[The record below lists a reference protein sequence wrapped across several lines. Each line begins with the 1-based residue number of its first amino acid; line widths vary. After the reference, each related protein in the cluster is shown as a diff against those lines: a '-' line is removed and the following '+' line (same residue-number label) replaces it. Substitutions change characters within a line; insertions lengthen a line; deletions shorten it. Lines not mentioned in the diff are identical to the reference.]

1 MMDIIKSNMSKK
13 IFIFMITILFIGA
26 VWAQNDSNITLN
38 NVNFEIPSKY
48 KGGEIDN
55 NRYELNNEF
64 SIECV
69 DDNLEK
75 HIGLWA
81 CEKEYE
87 KNLTIGKHPV
97 RYYCQYNQY
106 VHDNQSHAYFASGD
120 SIYEIGWTGNEITK
134 EIEDMIRNTPP
145 AQIDYDEFYYELD
158 KSIDLYKKERT
169 GKLNQEGEYNYL
181 EAKYKSSP
189 HTNEKKDDTHFKE
202 ILLTHYRK

>member
-1 MMDIIKSNMSKK
+1 MNKK
-13 IFIFMITILFIGA
+13 ILILLTVILFIGG

-55 NRYELNNEF
+55 NRYELKNEF

-69 DDNLEK
+69 EDNLEK

-97 RYYCQYNQY
+97 RYYCQYNQFIQ
-106 VHDNQSHAYFASGD
+106 DNQSHAYFASGD
-120 SIYEIGWTGNEITK
+120 SIYEIVWTGNEITK
-134 EIEDMIRNTPP
+134 EIEDIIRNTPQS
-145 AQIDYDEFYYELD
+145 QIDKDAFNYVLD

-169 GKLNQEGEYNYL
+169 DKLNQDGAYNYL
-181 EAKYKSSP
+181 EAKYKSSQ
-189 HTNEKKDDTHFKE
+189 HTNEKKDDSHFKE
-202 ILLTHYRK
+202 ILLTYYRK